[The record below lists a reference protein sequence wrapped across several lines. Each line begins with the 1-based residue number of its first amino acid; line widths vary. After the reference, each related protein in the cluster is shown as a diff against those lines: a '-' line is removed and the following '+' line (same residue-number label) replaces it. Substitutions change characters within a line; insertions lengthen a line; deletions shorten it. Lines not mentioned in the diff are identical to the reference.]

1 MHLCTRF
8 LGESKLP
15 YFPIFV
21 ISFIFGILMMSIGK
35 TVLLENT
42 GLLDEY
48 TLYYMK
54 QMSVDSNAL
63 FAYVLRERIGEMV
76 LIAILSTTYLGIVV
90 CAGMTIWYG
99 VALGAFFST
108 LFIRY
113 GMKGL
118 LLALTSIF
126 PQYIFYLPIIFIFL
140 MWCEALNRSI
150 YFNNNFAIGRGSG
163 LEIAKKILQLAV
175 MISVTIIGCG
185 FEGYVNHHLVNGFLK
200 IF

>member
-1 MHLCTRF
+1 MNLPVKF
-8 LGESKLP
+8 SKESRLP

-21 ISFIFGILMMSIGK
+21 ISFMIGMLMMNIGK
-35 TVLLENT
+35 TILLENT

-63 FAYVLRERIGEMV
+63 FSYVLRERIGEMV
-76 LIAILSTTYLGIVV
+76 LIVVLSTTYLGIVV

-99 VALGAFFST
+99 VALGAFFAT

-126 PQYIFYLPIIFIFL
+126 PQYIFYLPTMMVFL

-150 YFNNNFAIGRGSG
+150 YFTNTFTIGRGNR
-163 LEIAKKILQLAV
+163 LEIAKKIVQLAIMV
-175 MISVTIIGCG
+175 FVIIIGCG
-185 FEGYVNHHLVNGFLK
+185 FEGYVNHYLVNGFLK